1 MAEHPVQGLMGA
13 TVEKIREMADANTI
27 IGTPIA
33 VDAATTIIPVSK
45 VTMGFASGG
54 SDVGAKATKEM
65 FGGGS
70 GAGVS
75 ITPIAFLVV
84 SNGTVRTVQLAEHA
98 SPIDNAINALPE
110 LVDKLAALLKRAT
123 AQRKRRKPRRNKP
136 GAAVYM
142 EQFGRGPAGRALQ
155 CVPGAGLRCYKIRR
169 KSWQNNAYRRC
180 CRTRD
185 TAAAARR
192 SS

>member
-27 IGTPIA
+27 IGTPISI
-33 VDAATTIIPVSK
+33 DANTTIIPVSK

-54 SDVGAKATKEM
+54 SDMGAKATKEM

-84 SNGTVRTVQLAEHA
+84 TNGTVRTVQLAEHV

-110 LVDKLAALLKRAT
+110 LVDKLAAMLKKDDAS
-123 AQRKRRKPRRNKP
+123 
-136 GAAVYM
+136 GAAQQQ
-142 EQFGRGPAGRALQ
+142 EG
-155 CVPGAGLRCYKIRR
+155 
-169 KSWQNNAYRRC
+169 
-180 CRTRD
+180 TD
-185 TAAAARR
+185 AAE
-192 SS
+192 

>member
-27 IGTPIA
+27 IGTPISI
-33 VDAATTIIPVSK
+33 DANTTIIPVSK

-75 ITPIAFLVV
+75 IPPIAFLVV
-84 SNGTVRTVQLAEHA
+84 TNGTVRTVQLAEHV

-110 LVDKLAALLKRAT
+110 LVDKLAAMLKKDDAS
-123 AQRKRRKPRRNKP
+123 
-136 GAAVYM
+136 GAAQQQ
-142 EQFGRGPAGRALQ
+142 E
-155 CVPGAGLRCYKIRR
+155 GA
-169 KSWQNNAYRRC
+169 
-180 CRTRD
+180 D
-185 TAAAARR
+185 AAE
-192 SS
+192 

>member
-13 TVEKIREMADANTI
+13 TAEKIRELADANTI

-33 VDAATTIIPVSK
+33 VDATTTIIPVSK

-54 SDVGAKATKEM
+54 SDVGAKVTKEM

-84 SNGTVRTVQLAEHA
+84 TDGNVRTVQLADHA
-98 SPIDNAINALPE
+98 SPIDNALNALPE
-110 LVDKLAALLKRAT
+110 LVDKLASLLKREDPSRQSEEA
-123 AQRKRRKPRRNKP
+123 
-136 GAAVYM
+136 
-142 EQFGRGPAGRALQ
+142 
-155 CVPGAGLRCYKIRR
+155 
-169 KSWQNNAYRRC
+169 
-180 CRTRD
+180 
-185 TAAAARR
+185 
-192 SS
+192 

>member
-27 IGTPIA
+27 IGSPIT
-33 VDAATTIIPVSK
+33 VDGNTTIIPVSK
-45 VTMGFASGG
+45 VTLGFASGG

-84 SNGTVRTVQLAEHA
+84 KDGTVRTVQLAEHV

-110 LVDKLAALLKRAT
+110 LVDKLSMLVKKDGTEKKEETET
-123 AQRKRRKPRRNKP
+123 A
-136 GAAVYM
+136 
-142 EQFGRGPAGRALQ
+142 EQ
-155 CVPGAGLRCYKIRR
+155 
-169 KSWQNNAYRRC
+169 
-180 CRTRD
+180 
-185 TAAAARR
+185 
-192 SS
+192 

>member
-13 TVEKIREMADANTI
+13 TAEKIRELADANSI

-33 VDAATTIIPVSK
+33 VDATTTIIPVSK

-54 SDVGAKATKEM
+54 SDVGAKVTKEM

-84 SNGTVRTVQLAEHA
+84 TDGNVRTVQLADHA

-110 LVDKLAALLKRAT
+110 LVDKLASLLKREEPSRQSEEA
-123 AQRKRRKPRRNKP
+123 
-136 GAAVYM
+136 
-142 EQFGRGPAGRALQ
+142 
-155 CVPGAGLRCYKIRR
+155 
-169 KSWQNNAYRRC
+169 
-180 CRTRD
+180 
-185 TAAAARR
+185 
-192 SS
+192 

>member
-27 IGTPIA
+27 IGSPITL
-33 VDAATTIIPVSK
+33 DGSTTIIPVSK
-45 VTMGFASGG
+45 VTLGFASGG
-54 SDVGAKATKEM
+54 SDVGAKSTKEM

-84 SNGTVRTVQLAEHA
+84 KDGTVRTVQLAEHV

-110 LVDKLAALLKRAT
+110 LVDKMAALVRKDDTDKKEETTGT
-123 AQRKRRKPRRNKP
+123 A
-136 GAAVYM
+136 
-142 EQFGRGPAGRALQ
+142 EE
-155 CVPGAGLRCYKIRR
+155 
-169 KSWQNNAYRRC
+169 
-180 CRTRD
+180 
-185 TAAAARR
+185 
-192 SS
+192 